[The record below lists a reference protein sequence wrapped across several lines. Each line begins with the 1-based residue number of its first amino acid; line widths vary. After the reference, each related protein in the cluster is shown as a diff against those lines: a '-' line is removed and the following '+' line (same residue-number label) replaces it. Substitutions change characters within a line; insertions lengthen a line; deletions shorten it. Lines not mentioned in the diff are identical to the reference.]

1 MGIRGLI
8 SQGFWV
14 ERWKAV
20 CRSLLPVFTS
30 HMYIID
36 HLARLVN
43 SREPVHSEECPPC
56 PNSVHDANFRET
68 PLHKAQLSHNLRSLT
83 ESSIYPPSPLS
94 LKRNVIGGGGLC
106 TRGGIAH
113 FARTRTKKYPLTGE
127 SQRMEFK
134 EN

>member
-94 LKRNVIGGGGLC
+94 LKRNVIGGGGYVPVGELR
-106 TRGGIAH
+106 TLLARGQKNI
-113 FARTRTKKYPLTGE
+113 P
-127 SQRMEFK
+127 
-134 EN
+134 